1 MPTFET
7 IRWIRVILSA
17 LFVVMAIAAVSYW
30 YIQDA
35 NHIDIEQIAPG
46 CIVRFAPDGAS
57 EIIPFG
63 DPRCPD

>member
-1 MPTFET
+1 
-7 IRWIRVILSA
+7 
-17 LFVVMAIAAVSYW
+17 MAIAAVSYW
-30 YIQDA
+30 HIQDA
-35 NHIDIEQIAPG
+35 KQIDIEQIAPG